1 MLNPVLSN
9 VQIQIG
15 DNFFPENI
23 TKKYDDFLYARNYPL
38 KTMRACLHE
47 TIQNFT
53 MPGIDLKTFTV
64 EGLNNQRNANR
75 KDFPN
80 PVTQRTYP
88 GHEPYEHIL
97 SNMSITITFKN
108 NILNWLYCFEWI
120 YKYYKRTR
128 EAFEFDVTV
137 TMLDSAEIPILRF
150 RLSDCFESSTPEL
163 EFSYTE
169 SFLTSR
175 TFDMTFTFNKFDV
188 TMLLPEFKM
197 EVMKF

>member
-9 VQIQIG
+9 VQIQFG
-15 DNFFPENI
+15 DYFFPENI
-23 TKKYDDFLYARNYPL
+23 VKKYDNFLYKMNYPL
-38 KTMRACLHE
+38 KTMRAALHE

-53 MPGIDLKTFTV
+53 IPGIDLKTFTV
-64 EGLNNQRNANR
+64 DALNNQRNSDR
-75 KDFPN
+75 SDFPH

-88 GHEPYEHIL
+88 GHEPYENIIDG
-97 SNMSITITFKN
+97 MSITITFKN

-128 EAFEFDVTV
+128 CAFEFDINI

-150 RLSDCFESSTPEL
+150 KLSDCFLSSTPEL

-175 TFDMTFTFNKFDV
+175 TFDITFAFNKFDV

-197 EVMKF
+197 EVLNF